1 MTVADQ
7 QTRDMD
13 ALKRAYKETDEAHKN
28 AVRRNKAIRDLECEI
43 EIRSREEAD
52 LYRRASV
59 RSKSGGPSGPNVHKP
74 LPRSPQKGMEEVVSI
89 SAEEGLADKMNELR
103 GRMHHAENRA
113 EELTKAIQASQ
124 AAISKKETVDG
135 RPATPKGR
143 ETQELKQAVK
153 AGEHVQRERSRRTEE
168 V

>member
-89 SAEEGLADKMNELR
+89 GAEEGLADKMNELR

-113 EELTKAIQASQ
+113 EELTKAIQAM
-124 AAISKKETVDG
+124 DYND
-135 RPATPKGR
+135 PKWKQVMNLEGLTRWIPGSTAGYDELER
-143 ETQELKQAVK
+143 EARRLNMLS
-153 AGEHVQRERSRRTEE
+153 ER